1 MVQGG
6 WMERQQALEGVAMV
20 KKKEGGR
27 ERENECDNKTRTYP
41 LVHFIF
47 GAISAISFYYNCI
60 FNFV

>member
-27 ERENECDNKTRTYP
+27 EREW
-41 LVHFIF
+41 VW
-47 GAISAISFYYNCI
+47 
-60 FNFV
+60 